1 MAVKKHKTEVKKTVP
16 TWVKV
21 ISIFLI
27 IQAAMCIVVGVF
39 ILFMG
44 GYLLA
49 AAFLILAGI
58 VYLKVWM
65 DFKRGKN
72 WARIFILVLMAI
84 AVLTSILGFILGI
97 YSGLEPLDII
107 GMIPGL
113 VISAMV
119 FYYLK
124 YNKEVIKFFKIK

>member
-27 IQAAMCIVVGVF
+27 IQAAMCIVVGAF